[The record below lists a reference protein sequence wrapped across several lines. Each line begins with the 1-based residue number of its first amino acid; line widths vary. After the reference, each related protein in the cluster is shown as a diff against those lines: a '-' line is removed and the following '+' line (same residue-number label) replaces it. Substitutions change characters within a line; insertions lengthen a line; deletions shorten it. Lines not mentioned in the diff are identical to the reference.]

1 MEIER
6 KILDMSKLESY
17 VRIYDNILSD
27 ETLDVFLKICDGDHF
42 DYDNAKILASEGET
56 FDSNI
61 RNVQSKPL
69 SNLYAKSMTTSHW
82 ASLLLYR
89 FTNGISNYVKDLK
102 MGDFGCRINDIQV
115 LKYIPGGHYKF
126 HVDDCNTVRRTL
138 SLIYFV
144 NDNYEGGD
152 LVFKLIGTEE
162 ILKIDRKKNRL
173 VIWPSNF
180 MYPHSVTPV
189 LKGTRY
195 SVVSWAS

>member
-6 KILDMSKLESY
+6 KISDMSKLESY

-27 ETLDVFLKICDGDHF
+27 ETLDIFLKICDSNHF
-42 DYDNAKILASEGET
+42 DYDNAKILDSEGET
-56 FDSNI
+56 FDSSI

-69 SNLYAKSMTTSHW
+69 SNLYAKSITTSHW
-82 ASLLLYR
+82 ASLLLNK
-89 FTNGISNYVKDLK
+89 FTNGISNYVKDLEMK
-102 MGDFGCRINDIQV
+102 DFGCRINDIQV

-173 VIWPSNF
+173 VVWPSNF